1 MRGRDGVV
9 KRLVILLLML
19 MLAFSGPLSATE
31 VEVIAL
37 FTGKVVLRI
46 DGKRRVLSEGDRSP
60 EGVEVLAVNS
70 ERALLRI
77 DGQER
82 RLTLQSGR
90 VGGTYRRRE
99 AREVRLFRQPN
110 GHFVTAGSI
119 NGHPVNLIVDTGASA
134 VAINEPLARRLEL
147 DYREAARVSV
157 NTAGGIR
164 EAWRVRFDRVRLG
177 DIELQQVEGI
187 VMPGEQPSIPLLGMS
202 FLRRLDTRTEGQ
214 VMVLRTR

>member
-1 MRGRDGVV
+1 M
-9 KRLVILLLML
+9 ILLLT
-19 MLAFSGPLSATE
+19 LALSAPLSATE

-37 FTGKVVLRI
+37 FTGKAVLRI

-77 DGQER
+77 DGRER

-90 VGGTYRRRE
+90 VGGTYRKRE
-99 AREVRLFRQPN
+99 SREVRLFRQPN

-119 NGHPVNLIVDTGASA
+119 NGQPVNLVVDTGASA
-134 VAINEPLARRLEL
+134 VAINETLARRLGL
-147 DYREAARVSV
+147 DYRKGTRVPV
-157 NTAGGIR
+157 HTAGGMR
-164 EAWRVRFDRVRLG
+164 EAWQVRFARVRLG
-177 DIELQQVEGI
+177 DIELRQVEGL
-187 VMPGEQPSIPLLGMS
+187 VMPGDQPATPLLGVS

-214 VMVLRTR
+214 VMILRTR